1 MYAPHDERPAV
12 FGDHSNY
19 QPVAFGEHLK
29 AANVFHELTSVVAVL
44 VTVVLDADLQLL
56 PTYIDEG
63 SEVSVA
69 DSDLRRRP
77 RKAGVDHKHAKPR
90 LAWRLRTRIKQ
101 GRDAPGFPD
110 APRARVAARKGE
122 HICGLDAGRC
132 REAVEV
138 CNRLI
143 PVQVASKIESS
154 SGRCAHSEV
163 ADSGDLVR
171 IDAFITH
178 DDTIPGAATT
188 PDQFD

>member
-29 AANVFHELTSVVAVL
+29 ATNVFDELPSVVAVL
-44 VTVVLDADLQLL
+44 VTVVLDADPQLL
-56 PTYIDEG
+56 PTHIDEG
-63 SEVSVA
+63 SEVSVG
-69 DSDLRRRP
+69 DPDLRRRP
-77 RKAGVDHKHAKPR
+77 REAGIDQKHAKPR

-110 APRARVAARKGE
+110 APRARVAASKGE
-122 HICGLDAGRC
+122 HIFDLDAGRC

-138 CNRLI
+138 CDRLT
-143 PVQVASKIESS
+143 PVQVAGKIESS
-154 SGRCAHSEV
+154 SGRRAHREV

-171 IDAFITH
+171 LDAFIAH
-178 DDTIPGAATT
+178 DNTIPGAATA
-188 PDQFD
+188 PD